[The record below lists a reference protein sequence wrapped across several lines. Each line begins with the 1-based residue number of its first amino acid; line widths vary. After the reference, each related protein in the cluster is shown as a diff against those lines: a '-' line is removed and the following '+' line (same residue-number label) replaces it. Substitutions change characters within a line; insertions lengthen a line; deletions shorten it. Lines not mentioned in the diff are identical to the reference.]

1 MYSRQKSNLICVR
14 CGNECYE
21 HGSSC
26 PRCGALTQTDTSERT
41 FSALPSKQTDA
52 KTGSARRGVADS
64 GVHIRRNG
72 RRTGLALCA
81 VALFVA
87 AAFLPRP
94 TAHRAVGNHDLSVSP
109 ARRTAVGGSV
119 SKSGGNAAELQ
130 AVSRPVASAPL
141 GDADA
146 MLSNKAHVSPITVS
160 VIEPDSTNIS
170 SAHRA
175 LHDRDLSAARNMLSQ
190 VSPGGKSLGDFLA
203 VQADVLRLEG
213 RRNRLIRQA
222 LACEDAKEWTC
233 VSINA
238 RKALNINRGS
248 RIAKTLLARAAAGA
262 AQIEAVDGTT
272 SEERLE
278 DGAAPR

>member
-21 HGSSC
+21 HSSSC
-26 PRCGALTQTDTSERT
+26 TRCGALTQIDTSERT
-41 FSALPSKQTDA
+41 FSTLPSKETDA
-52 KTGSARRGVADS
+52 KTGSARRGSQTAACTSVAM
-64 GVHIRRNG
+64 VA
-72 RRTGLALCA
+72 GLALCA

-94 TAHRAVGNHDLSVSP
+94 TAHRTVGNHDLSVSP
-109 ARRTAVGGSV
+109 ARRTAVWGSV

-146 MLSNKAHVSPITVS
+146 MLSSKAHVSPITVS

-238 RKALNINRGS
+238 RKALNIDRSS

-262 AQIEAVDGTT
+262 AQTEAVDGTT